1 MDIQILKSCLSNEFF
16 EANKG
21 RLKPALFEDELRD
34 LFEVIHDAHEKYSH
48 DLTAD
53 EVLALWKVQNPVATR
68 SEKASFED
76 LISTVE
82 ETTPL
87 STDIAQEV
95 ITGLWKRE
103 LGRSI
108 ASLGIDLSEG
118 REEAVAKLKTLLER
132 TNDDFRPDDF
142 GEATTDDLEQL
153 LAEASDD
160 NRWQF
165 NISTLSNHVYG
176 IGPGEFGIIFARPE
190 TGKSTFG
197 VSIAAGPDGFCE
209 QGARVLYLG
218 NEEKTIRTKLRAYQA
233 YTGMT
238 VAEIRENPVVARR
251 KYSEIKDNLI
261 MKDTQEWDLDKI
273 EAYIAYHK
281 PDVVIVDQ
289 ADKVMISGAYD
300 AGHERLRELYRRL
313 RETAKR
319 YDCAVLGVSQA
330 SADAEGRTRLTFAM
344 MEGSKTG
351 KAAEADLII
360 GIGKHAADSDGEPDY
375 SRFITVSKNKLS
387 GWHGTIVVQIQPEIG
402 RYAA

>member
-1 MDIQILKSCLSNEFF
+1 MDIHILKACLSNEFF

-21 RLKPALFEDELRD
+21 RLKSALFEDELRD
-34 LFEVIHDAHEKYSH
+34 LYEVVRDTHDKYHH
-48 DLTAD
+48 DISAD
-53 EVLALWKVQNPVATR
+53 EVLALWTVQNPVATR
-68 SEKASFED
+68 SEKAAFED
-76 LISTVE
+76 LVSTMDNI
-82 ETTPL
+82 TPL
-87 STDIAQEV
+87 SHDIVHEV

-118 REEAVAKLKTLLER
+118 REEAVAKLKSLLER

-142 GEATTDDLEQL
+142 GDATTDDLEQL

-160 NRWQF
+160 NRWRF
-165 NISTLSNHVYG
+165 NIPTLSSNVYG
-176 IGPGEFGIIFARPE
+176 IGSGEFGIIFARPE
-190 TGKSTFG
+190 TGKSTFA
-197 VSIAAGPDGFCE
+197 VSIAAGPDGFCQ

-218 NEEKTIRTKLRAYQA
+218 NEEKTIRTMLRAYQA

-238 VAEIRENPVVARR
+238 VSEIRQNPVLARR

-273 EAYIAYHK
+273 ESYIAYHK

-360 GIGKHAADSDGEPDY
+360 GIGKHASDHDGEPDN

-402 RYAA
+402 RYIA

>member
-1 MDIQILKSCLSNEFF
+1 MDIPILKACLSNEFF

-34 LFEVIHDAHEKYSH
+34 LFEVIHDAHEKYNH
-48 DLTAD
+48 DLTAE
-53 EVLALWKVQNPVATR
+53 EVLALWKVHNPVATR
-68 SEKASFED
+68 SEKAAFED
-76 LISTVE
+76 LVASVDE
-82 ETTPL
+82 ASPM
-87 STDIAQEV
+87 SHDIAQEV

-103 LGRSI
+103 LGRNI

-118 REEAVAKLKTLLER
+118 REEAVAKLKTLLDR
-132 TNDDFRPDDF
+132 TNEDFRPDDF
-142 GEATTDDLEQL
+142 GDATTDDLEEL

-160 NRWQF
+160 NRYKF

-197 VSIAAGPDGFCE
+197 VSIAAGPGGFCE

-238 VAEIRENPVVARR
+238 VSEIRENPVVARR

-281 PDVVIVDQ
+281 PDVVIIDQ

-360 GIGKHAADSDGEPDY
+360 GIGKHSSDGDDEPDM

-402 RYAA
+402 RYVE